1 MKKKTVNLLTAVGVL
16 VVLSGAYVGV
26 KNYAA
31 KQEEKEQEG
40 EEEKAFSVMSV
51 DTDKIKSIG
60 FLIDKNE
67 VVFEKEDGDWVKS
80 DEKSFPVNKDKLSE
94 AAGTLNSVEA
104 DRVLEDVENL
114 SEYGLDA
121 PSNTIT
127 VTMEDDEKEVLQVG
141 EENTSTGQYYV
152 KKNGDDS
159 TIYVVESSV
168 VEPFMKEL
176 YDYAQADTFPTIDSS
191 TISRISVDESGSS
204 YELVKNDQTGTW
216 NVESEEN
223 TEGADSAKASSLAST
238 FSSMSYGK
246 FVNYNC
252 EDLSEYG
259 LDEPY
264 AKITVDYR
272 EEIED
277 ENASEESEDSDKS
290 AEPEKS
296 EESEE
301 SVDSDKSAEPKK
313 SEELEESEVSDKSA
327 EPEKSEESE
336 ESVDTG
342 NTEESTDEIIESAL
356 ADKQLMLQVGNEA
369 DDTGRYVRINDSNA
383 IYTMSNDTLDSFL
396 GKTNE
401 DFWNMTVNYLSVNNL
416 KSLKVA
422 FGNETHIIN
431 VSRETSEDEEDS
443 ENSTETISYQLDG
456 DDIDS
461 LKFTTFYNKLINM
474 AGQKRLTEEFE
485 TASEPEMTVIFTDT
499 DGNTDTEEFY
509 SYDTNF
515 YAGVVGEK
523 VYLINKMTAKE
534 MINTFEEMIGQSSEE
549 NSSETEVEK

>member
-191 TISRISVDESGSS
+191 TISRISVDESDSS

-277 ENASEESEDSDKS
+277 ENASEESED
-290 AEPEKS
+290 
-296 EESEE
+296 
-301 SVDSDKSAEPKK
+301 
-313 SEELEESEVSDKSA
+313 SDKSA